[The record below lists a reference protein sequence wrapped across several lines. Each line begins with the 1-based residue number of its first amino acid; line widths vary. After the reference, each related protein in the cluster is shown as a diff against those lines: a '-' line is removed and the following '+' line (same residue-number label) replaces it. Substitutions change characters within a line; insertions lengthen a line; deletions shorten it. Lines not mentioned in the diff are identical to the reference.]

1 MSDDALRT
9 LAAQAGIAVQWTNA
23 FDKAQQVGDD
33 TLRAMLA
40 ALQLPAGNSRQCEES
55 LDMLRAQ
62 DGGPQWPPLLTAT
75 VGQSVTLPGVAAGT
89 RYQLRLE
96 SGIVMEGRL
105 EARDGAVLPAQ
116 RHPGYHTLEA
126 GGKRCVLAIAPRRCF
141 SVADAMDHQSTPPAG
156 LPWGLTAQV
165 YSLRRA
171 GDGGLADFS
180 AAESLAQAAAR
191 QGASA
196 LALSPLHAMF
206 SASPERFSPYAP
218 SSRLFANV
226 LHIDPAQVLGEAALR
241 QAIAELPGC
250 AQALEKLEAAELV
263 DWPQAAAWRLRLLR
277 ALFDRWCDTPATRH
291 EGLRYFCAQ
300 GGQDLLDHACFEAL
314 DAWLREQQPGGAGNS
329 SSDWRQ
335 WPRELQDPRG
345 QAVRDFAR
353 DHAGAVD
360 FHRFLQWQA
369 SLGRERVQREAR
381 DAGMALGVIADL
393 AVGADPGGSQ
403 AWGLQPAML
412 RGLTV
417 GAPPDLLAPQGQDWG
432 LGALSP
438 RALRLQGFAPWLA
451 MLRANMAHSGGIRID
466 HVLGLRRLWLVP
478 QGAPSSA
485 GAYLQFPLRDLLRL
499 TALESLRHQAI
510 VIGEDLGTV
519 PPGFSEQ
526 LAEAGVLGI
535 RALWFQRE
543 DTAFMPPRA
552 WPASAIATTSTHDL
566 CTVAGWWAGRDID
579 RREDLGLLG
588 PRADAAAIA
597 REEREAG
604 KAALQDALQ
613 EAALTGSPTEGPP
626 LGAVLAYVG
635 RTPAPLVLAPL
646 EDVLGII
653 EQPNLPGTVEGHPNW
668 RQRLPQ
674 DAATLLDAPEARQR
688 LARLAEAR
696 HEAAIHAHHERAA

>member
-1 MSDDALRT
+1 MSGAALRM
-9 LAAQAGIAVQWTNA
+9 LAGEAGIAVQWTDA
-23 FDKAQQVGDD
+23 FDQPRQVEDD

-40 ALQLPAGNSRQCEES
+40 ALQLPAGNARQCEES
-55 LDMLRAQ
+55 LALLRAQ
-62 DGGPQWPPLLTAT
+62 AGGGQWPPLLTAT
-75 VGQSVTLPGVAAGT
+75 VGEPTVLPGRLAAGT
-89 RYQLRLE
+89 PYQLRLE
-96 SGIVMEGRL
+96 SGRMEEGRL
-105 EARDGAVLPAQ
+105 EAGDSDGGACLPAQ
-116 RHPGYHTLEA
+116 QAPGYHTLEA
-126 GGKRCVLAIAPRRCF
+126 GNQHCVMAVAPRRCF
-141 SVADAMDHQSTPPAG
+141 GVADAMAWDGSSPAG
-156 LPWGLTAQV
+156 LPWGLAAQV

-180 AAESLAQAAAR
+180 AVESLAQAAAR

-206 SASPERFSPYAP
+206 SAAPERFSPYAP
-218 SSRLFANV
+218 SSRLFSNV
-226 LHIDPAQVLGEAALR
+226 LHINPARVLGEAALR
-241 QAIAELPGC
+241 EAVDALPGC
-250 AQALEKLEAAELV
+250 ATALEKLEAAELV
-263 DWPQAAAWRLRLLR
+263 DWPQAASWRLRLLR
-277 ALFDRWCDTPATRH
+277 ALFDRWRHMPTVTPEH
-291 EGLRYFCAQ
+291 DSFKQFCSQ
-300 GGQDLLDHACFEAL
+300 GGQDLLDHARFEAL
-314 DAWLREQQPGGAGNS
+314 DAWLRQQQPGLAG
-329 SSDWRQ
+329 SDWRR
-335 WPRELQDPRG
+335 WPQALQDPHG

-353 DHAGAVD
+353 EQAQAVD

-369 SLGRERVQREAR
+369 SLGRERVQRQAR
-381 DAGMALGVIADL
+381 HAGMALGVIADL

-478 QGAPSSA
+478 EGASSSA
-485 GAYLQFPLRDLLRL
+485 GAYLQFPLQDLLRL

-543 DTAFMPPRA
+543 GQDFLPPEA
-552 WPASAIATTSTHDL
+552 WPVSAMATTSTHDL
-566 CTVAGWWAGRDID
+566 STVAGWWAGRDIE
-579 RREDLGLLG
+579 RRKALGLLA
-588 PRADAAAIA
+588 PQADAAEAA
-597 REEREAG
+597 RHEREAG
-604 KAALQDALQ
+604 KAALHKALKAAAVMAGPPE
-613 EAALTGSPTEGPP
+613 EAP

-646 EDVLGII
+646 EDVLGIV

-668 RQRLPQ
+668 RQRLPR
-674 DAATLLDAPEARQR
+674 DAAELLDTPEARQR
-688 LARLAEAR
+688 IAQLATAR
-696 HEAAIHAHHERAA
+696 RKAAAA